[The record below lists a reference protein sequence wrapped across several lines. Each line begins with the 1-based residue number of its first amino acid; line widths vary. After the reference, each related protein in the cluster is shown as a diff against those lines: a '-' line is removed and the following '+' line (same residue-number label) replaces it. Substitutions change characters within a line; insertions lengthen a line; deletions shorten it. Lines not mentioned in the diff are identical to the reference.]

1 MRLHDPAFS
10 ELRQIL
16 EWEFEKR
23 GRGVLAVPAYN
34 SSRKCF
40 LRGGVNQGLTL
51 EDRVFCCPH
60 CGFTLDRDLN
70 ASLVLLKR
78 AGWVPPA
85 WCARGA
91 SPNTSPPIPRVGER
105 RHGGAVVQEAPS
117 FRRV

>member
-1 MRLHDPAFS
+1 MNVEGLIRKGETKKRRMRLHDPAFS

-51 EDRVFCCPH
+51 EDRVFCCPP
-60 CGFTLDRDLN
+60 L
-70 ASLVLLKR
+70 
-78 AGWVPPA
+78 WVHF
-85 WCARGA
+85 G
-91 SPNTSPPIPRVGER
+91 SGS
-105 RHGGAVVQEAPS
+105 
-117 FRRV
+117 